1 MCGFQ
6 CEQTARLRDKLIGA
20 LIGLARATDGN
31 EHLISES
38 STAVIVESLLAADK
52 DPGTLNGLL
61 ERVEAE
67 KKKMVP
73 DCFTCA
79 APCGKNNDYDMDKLR
94 TAGEEIRSLK
104 GLLLLGIRG
113 MAADAYRAA
122 ALGHHEQEVD
132 RFFYKALI
140 VIGMDDWTAEQLLPV
155 VLEMGKKCMAMLE

>member
-1 MCGFQ
+1 MDNCINIGK
-6 CEQTARLRDKLIGA
+6 CEA
-20 LIGLARATDGN
+20 
-31 EHLISES
+31 
-38 STAVIVESLLAADK
+38 
-52 DPGTLNGLL
+52 GTKVNVKVNN
-61 ERVEAE
+61 RE
-67 KKKMVP
+67 K
-73 DCFTCA
+73 
-79 APCGKNNDYDMDKLR
+79 YDFYM
-94 TAGEEIRSLK
+94 K